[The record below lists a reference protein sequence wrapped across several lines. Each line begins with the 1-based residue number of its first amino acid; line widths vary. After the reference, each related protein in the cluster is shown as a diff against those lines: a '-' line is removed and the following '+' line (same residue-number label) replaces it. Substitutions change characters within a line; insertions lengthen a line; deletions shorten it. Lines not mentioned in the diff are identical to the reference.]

1 MLAMRCFGSD
11 SARRTLALAC
21 EEVDVTEVEDPDVN
35 GAEAIVALEN
45 NRYSSKNSN
54 NNHNDYNYN
63 YAFGDVDGIADSNDN
78 EQNNDNYN
86 YNYNKA
92 AAKWQHQ
99 AALLQQQKLYGNPIH
114 SIYDFSRSQP
124 QSQQQQQK
132 QQQQQQRREFDD
144 DPENTGNDFRL
155 QLSDLNAAFQGVG
168 RFVVEHQN
176 PEQDQEQDSDNSSSN
191 SNSNSQPQPE
201 EELLLERRSRISRRE
216 PEAGQQQLYDNEYA
230 AAAVQ
235 AGAPDARVDIEGEED
250 YAVAAEGQDV
260 DEDADELSEQLP
272 YGIQNVRK
280 RRVRSVMPPAQQLL
294 APGPNSDEVTYQSLC
309 PTNRVTVKLDSGE
322 YRPNHYVEVTCAHN
336 YAPQPPR
343 VHNYDYVYRGNDLLR
358 ALLAERGEK
367 REICSAIGFACIQ
380 LNRTIHLIRL
390 NDASG
395 CWESETR
402 TVPSGCEC
410 MWPKHSYGDIG
421 FYHQTQKRGRGGVRG
436 RVAPNL
442 DYKPGV
448 GYRQLTVRARSPKAG
463 PRSRRDDFG
472 YESYELN

>member
-1 MLAMRCFGSD
+1 MCSKALLLLAAMLAMRCFGSD
-11 SARRTLALAC
+11 SSRRTLALAC
-21 EEVDVTEVEDPDVN
+21 EEVDVTEVEDPDVD
-35 GAEAIVALEN
+35 GDRAEAIVALEN
-45 NRYSSKNSN
+45 NRYSSKNN
-54 NNHNDYNYN
+54 NNNKYNSNHNDYNYN
-63 YAFGDVDGIADSNDN
+63 YAFGDVDGTADSNDN

-124 QSQQQQQK
+124 QPQHQ
-132 QQQQQQRREFDD
+132 QQQQQQRR
-144 DPENTGNDFRL
+144 
-155 QLSDLNAAFQGVG
+155 VG

-176 PEQDQEQDSDNSSSN
+176 PEQDQEQDSDNSSSKN
-191 SNSNSQPQPE
+191 KGDSNSQPQQ
-201 EELLLERRSRISRRE
+201 EELLLERRSRISRRQ

-230 AAAVQ
+230 AAVE

-472 YESYELN
+472 YESYDY